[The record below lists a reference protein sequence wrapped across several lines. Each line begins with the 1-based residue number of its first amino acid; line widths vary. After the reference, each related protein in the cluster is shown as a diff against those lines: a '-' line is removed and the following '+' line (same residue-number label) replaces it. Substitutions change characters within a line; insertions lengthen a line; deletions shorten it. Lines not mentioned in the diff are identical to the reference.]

1 MELDEASL
9 NQLSVSVSPFQ
20 GIFLASFYPA
30 SFLET
35 NTMIFF
41 FEIVICMLMRVA
53 LSYYSFIVGLG
64 ECRIIIY

>member
-20 GIFLASFYPA
+20 GIFLASYYPA

-41 FEIVICMLMRVA
+41 LR
-53 LSYYSFIVGLG
+53 LSFV
-64 ECRIIIY
+64 C